1 MRLYNTHREF
11 LTYGCGFEARR
22 TRIDELD
29 LNVSRSRSKLFNCQT
44 NVGCLDL
51 QIRRRLEGSLPM
63 RDSFNS
69 RDSTSHHQLT
79 RVSVKVNK
87 GGVLESEA
95 TPSLQEVA
103 WKEVGWLHDFTET
116 SRDRRVIGG
125 AVTSMNSIKE
135 FLRRLLHGF
144 LFPLLSFLVIFRSLD
159 SVGRG

>member
-1 MRLYNTHREF
+1 MYREF

-29 LNVSRSRSKLFNCQT
+29 PNVSRSRWKLFNCQT
-44 NVGCLDL
+44 DVGCLDL
-51 QIRRRLEGSLPM
+51 QIRRRRLEGSLPM
-63 RDSFNS
+63 HDSFNS

-103 WKEVGWLHDFTET
+103 WKEVEWLHDFVSISLTFFSCHLSF
-116 SRDRRVIGG
+116 SR
-125 AVTSMNSIKE
+125 
-135 FLRRLLHGF
+135 LRR
-144 LFPLLSFLVIFRSLD
+144 
-159 SVGRG
+159 